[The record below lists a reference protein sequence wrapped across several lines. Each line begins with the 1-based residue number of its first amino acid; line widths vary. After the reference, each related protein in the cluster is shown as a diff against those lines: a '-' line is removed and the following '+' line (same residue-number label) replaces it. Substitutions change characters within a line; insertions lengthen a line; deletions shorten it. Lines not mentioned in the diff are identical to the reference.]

1 MVNFTLFEVHLDD
14 GNLQIGPSGIDF
26 VPDEESDADADE
38 GVEVD
43 AADEEADG
51 EEDSGGIGVL
61 GLLLLLGVLAG
72 VAFAAK
78 KFLGNSDEGFEE
90 LEELDDLS
98 EKA

>member
-26 VPDEESDADADE
+26 VPDEEGDVDADE